1 MKTSKNDQPR
11 LISSGFVALDIVIG
25 IEDPLTPR
33 FYGGGTTGNVTAAL
47 SYLGWQATPISRL
60 SSDEAGD
67 FVKTDLERWGVDTT
81 HLAEGSPCPT
91 PIVVEK
97 IFLGKDGAPKHRF
110 FWTCPDCGAYFPS
123 YRPVL
128 AEAVEHLKPGITSAS
143 AFFTDRVSR
152 STLALAEHCKSKGAV
167 VIFEPSGVQD
177 PAHFVEMLR
186 LCDVLKY
193 SDQRAKGFSDLLS
206 NHEAALEI
214 QTLGAE
220 GLRFLLRGHKRTVSW
235 VSLASY
241 DVKIKDTAG
250 AGDWTSAGLIHQLF
264 SNGRRS
270 LRGLTK
276 AKVTEALAYGQA
288 LAALNC
294 QFEGAR
300 GAMYQL
306 PKKKFVERV
315 TDLQSRSTGYKS
327 RAEVEEASSDR
338 IVRMRVCPSCLD
350 HETGLKQTASKRNTL
365 VNKTEDNSVIATSK

>member
-1 MKTSKNDQPR
+1 MKTSKHDRPS

-25 IEDPLTPR
+25 VEDPLTPR

-60 SSDEAGD
+60 SSDEAGQ
-67 FVKTDLERWGVDTT
+67 FVKSDLERWGVDTT
-81 HLAEGSPCPT
+81 HLMGRGPCPT

-110 FWTCPDCGAYFPS
+110 LWTCPDCGAYFPG

-128 AEAVEHLKPGITSAS
+128 AEAVEHLKSEITGAS

-152 STLALAEHCKSKGAV
+152 STLALAEYCKSKGAV

-206 NHEAALEI
+206 NHEAVLEI
-214 QTLGAE
+214 QTLGSE
-220 GLRFLLRGHKRTVSW
+220 GLRFLLRGAKPTANW

-250 AGDWTSAGLIHQLF
+250 AGDWTSAGLIHGLF
-264 SNGRRS
+264 SEGRQS
-270 LRGLTK
+270 LRSLTK
-276 AKVTEALAYGQA
+276 ATVTEALAYGQA

-315 TDLQSRSTGYKS
+315 TELRNRSTVRKGRSEIEK
-327 RAEVEEASSDR
+327 ASSDR
-338 IVRMRVCPSCLD
+338 VVPLKVCPSCLD
-350 HETGLKQTASKRNTL
+350 Y
-365 VNKTEDNSVIATSK
+365 KTESHRASAKRKAAHYRAERDAVVVNSK

>member
-1 MKTSKNDQPR
+1 MKTSKTDRPR

-33 FYGGGTTGNVTAAL
+33 FYSGGTTGNVTAAL

-60 SSDEAGD
+60 STDEAGH
-67 FVKTDLERWGVDTT
+67 FVKADLERWGVDTA
-81 HLAEGSPCPT
+81 HLIEGSPCPT
-91 PIVVEK
+91 PIVVER
-97 IFLGKDGAPKHRF
+97 IFLGQDGVPKHRF
-110 FWTCPDCGAYFPS
+110 LWTCPDCGGYFPS
-123 YRPVL
+123 YRPVVV
-128 AEAVEHLKPGITSAS
+128 EAVEHLKPEIARAS

-152 STLALAEHCKSKGAV
+152 STLALAEHCKNKGAV

-206 NHEAALEI
+206 NHEAILEI
-214 QTLGAE
+214 QTLGPE
-220 GLRFLLRGHKRTVSW
+220 GLRFLLRGPKRGVNW

-250 AGDWTSAGLIHQLF
+250 AGDWTSAGLIHRLF
-264 SNGRRS
+264 PQGRQS
-270 LRGLTK
+270 LRSITK
-276 AKVTEALAYGQA
+276 AAVTEALAYGQA

-306 PKKKFVERV
+306 PKKRFVERV
-315 TDLQSRSTGYKS
+315 TELQSRSAARKS
-327 RAEVEEASSDR
+327 QSEIEKGSPDR
-338 IVRMRVCPSCLD
+338 VVPVKVCPSCLD
-350 HETGLKQTASKRNTL
+350 H
-365 VNKTEDNSVIATSK
+365 KTEVVQRHPKHAHDTKAETVVVRSK